1 MDMYTLKFTRLQN
14 EIFRLLSIKSG
25 EKLNKRTIANLL
37 KVSPTAVSK
46 SLMLLEKEGLVKIER
61 EEKMNLSLVRLNR
74 EDSRAIGLKRAEN
87 LKMLYESGLVEDLE
101 EKFPGSTIILFGS
114 YAYGDDTI
122 KSDVDIAVIGCKD
135 KEIDL
140 DNFERLLE
148 REIRINFY
156 KDFKKIHEHLK
167 ENLYNGIILKGG
179 FEL

>member
-1 MDMYTLKFTRLQN
+1 MYTLKFTRLQN